1 MNKKDFAKKFEDLL
15 KEIFGDI
22 SKPNSPMGSF
32 FDNIKYDKLDND
44 WVDMRKS
51 VRDGKNGIITTI
63 YYVLNNDDKNTKWKT
78 LEKNELQT
86 LEKQLELCVKN
97 QAFEKAVELRDKIKN
112 LKNNSSKIDNLKKE
126 MEIAIKEQNF
136 ERAIEIRDELKTLN

>member
-112 LKNNSSKIDNLKKE
+112 LKNSSSKIDNLKKE

>member
-1 MNKKDFAKKFEDLL
+1 MDKKDFAKRFEDLL

-22 SKPNSPMGSF
+22 GKANSPMGSF

-44 WVDMRKS
+44 WSSIRKT
-51 VRDGKNGIITTI
+51 VRDGRDGIFTTI
-63 YYVLNNDDKNTKWKT
+63 YYVFNDVEKGKWSVPKKNQIKD
-78 LEKNELQT
+78 LET
-86 LEKQLELCVKN
+86 QLETCVKN
-97 QAFEKAVELRDKIKN
+97 QEFEKAAELRDKIKN

>member
-1 MNKKDFAKKFEDLL
+1 MDKKDFAKRFEDLL

-22 SKPNSPMGSF
+22 GKANSPMGSF

-136 ERAIEIRDELKTLN
+136 ERAIEIRDKLKTLN

>member
-1 MNKKDFAKKFEDLL
+1 MDKKDFAKRFEDLL

-22 SKPNSPMGSF
+22 GKANSPMGSF

-78 LEKNELQT
+78 LEKNEHQT

>member
-1 MNKKDFAKKFEDLL
+1 MDKKDFAKRFEDLL

-22 SKPNSPMGSF
+22 GKANSPMGSF

>member
-1 MNKKDFAKKFEDLL
+1 MDKKDFAKRFEDLL

-22 SKPNSPMGSF
+22 GKANSPMGSF

-44 WVDMRKS
+44 WSSIRKT
-51 VRDGKNGIITTI
+51 VRDGRDEIFTTI
-63 YYVLNNDDKNTKWKT
+63 YYVFNDDEKGKWSAP
-78 LEKNELQT
+78 EKNQIKD
-86 LEKQLELCVKN
+86 LETQLETCVKN

-112 LKNNSSKIDNLKKE
+112 LKSNSSKIDNLKKE
-126 MEIAIKEQNF
+126 MEIAINEQNF